1 MDEHPTMNDL
11 DLLIDYE
18 KDSRIASVAYL
29 TSACEAHD
37 PELKDVFLDFSK
49 GAVKHQERFVE
60 MIKKIGGEV

>member
-1 MDEHPTMNDL
+1 MDQHPTMSDL
-11 DLLIDYE
+11 DFLIDYE

-37 PELKDVFLDFSK
+37 PELKEVFLDFSK
-49 GAVKHQERFVE
+49 GSVKHQEKFME